1 MEDIIKFLFYA
12 VIFVIY
18 IVSQLRK
25 AKKKQEEERANQDPV
40 PMPVPPVRKMVSMDS
55 SERLQE
61 DKQLR
66 KLRESK
72 PSLLKRKTSV
82 AEKEEKRVEYKSL
95 EEDFSEQEQVSLTLL
110 ERRQEEERMSRD
122 RPPLAEEHFNP
133 YAQRGQSTTD
143 TLSWIRTKSNLK
155 KAFIASEVFAKKY

>member
-40 PMPVPPVRKMVSMDS
+40 PVPPVRKMVSMDS

-72 PSLLKRKTSV
+72 PSLLRRKTNV
-82 AEKEEKRVEYKSL
+82 AEKQEKRVEYKSL
-95 EEDFSEQEQVSLTLL
+95 EADYSEEEQVSLTLS
-110 ERRQEEERMSRD
+110 ERRQEEERMSKESI
-122 RPPLAEEHFNP
+122 AFAQEHANP
-133 YAQRGQSTTD
+133 YTQRMQSTSD

-155 KAFIASEVFAKKY
+155 KAFIASEVFNKKY